1 MGVLGLAGSDEA
13 VVAASYNSGA
23 AIQTVFDFTEDL
35 EELEAF
41 SSAR

>member
-1 MGVLGLAGSDEA
+1 MD
-13 VVAASYNSGA
+13 SYNENYNPGQ

-41 SSAR
+41 SGDR